1 MTTPTTTQRQDSSLT
16 RDVFHAAR
24 YYLWRPRVL
33 LTLAAIAIVAG
44 LALNWSWLVAA
55 GLAPIL
61 ISTLP
66 CLIMC
71 AFGVCM
77 MCRSGEKHSAPVRDV
92 AQAPPP
98 PATLALATIDNP
110 SPDANASIS
119 LPDAVEAIAPAPL
132 GAPTMD
138 DPSVGVTS
146 CCQGPM
152 SKAKPPPMIDLQPS
166 EERKK
171 EGTK

>member
-16 RDVFHAAR
+16 RDALHAAR
-24 YYLWRPRVL
+24 CYLWRPRVL
-33 LTLAAIAIVAG
+33 LTLAAIAVVAG

-77 MCRSGEKHSAPVRDV
+77 MCRSGEKSSAPIRDAAETASPPTTLAV
-92 AQAPPP
+92 SATDKPRTGSNSLTHAPDSIGAAAPPQLLESN
-98 PATLALATIDNP
+98 PAVAA
-110 SPDANASIS
+110 A
-119 LPDAVEAIAPAPL
+119 
-132 GAPTMD
+132 
-138 DPSVGVTS
+138 S
-146 CCQGPM
+146 CCQR
-152 SKAKPPPMIDLQPS
+152 STNETKFEQTIDLEPNQ
-166 EERKK
+166 ERKD
-171 EGTK
+171 TYA

>member
-1 MTTPTTTQRQDSSLT
+1 MTTPTTGQRQDSSLT
-16 RDVFHAAR
+16 RDVLHAAR

-77 MCRSGEKHSAPVRDV
+77 MCRSGEKSSAPIRDAAETAGPPTTLAV
-92 AQAPPP
+92 SATDKPRTGTNSLTHAPDSIGTAAPPQLLESNP
-98 PATLALATIDNP
+98 PVATA
-110 SPDANASIS
+110 
-119 LPDAVEAIAPAPL
+119 
-132 GAPTMD
+132 G
-138 DPSVGVTS
+138 
-146 CCQGPM
+146 CCQGSTNETKSEPT
-152 SKAKPPPMIDLQPS
+152 IDLQPNG
-166 EERKK
+166 ERRDHHA
-171 EGTK
+171 